1 MKKKLAV
8 VLMLAGLALG
18 LCGCDDNNEDT
29 TTATNPVEPYAD
41 MIDDVNNQVS
51 EDYQDMDNMLD
62 NLDDYQ

>member
-1 MKKKLAV
+1 MKKRLAIAIMLTG
-8 VLMLAGLALG
+8 LMLG
-18 LCGCDDNNEDT
+18 LCGCDGKGEDT

-41 MIDDVNNQVS
+41 MIDDVNSQVS